1 MDGIA
6 TLRTRTEKRKSG
18 KEWRIDYFICSN
30 KNSNRGDCKN
40 KQIRADFIE
49 DEVRKQLEK
58 EVQQITYSKEEL
70 KKIFKNSQT
79 DTKKN
84 IERLENNLKRSKG
97 ELEFINGMLE
107 EMYQDKVNKIIRQ
120 EDFESFYSKKNKEKT
135 NIFNKI
141 NELECEIKK
150 QKEELEKVDIDK
162 ILKETNE
169 ILSLKNIT
177 REMYE
182 KLIDKIEFDSEKNI
196 YIKFKFSK
204 NI

>member
-1 MDGIA
+1 M
-6 TLRTRTEKRKSG
+6 RTRTEKRKSG

-135 NIFNKI
+135 NIFNKM

-150 QKEELEKVDIDK
+150 QKEEFEKLDIDK

-169 ILSLKNIT
+169 ILSLKKIT

-204 NI
+204 YI